1 MFQSRKHWL
10 RKYLKKKSKVFKGLS
25 KNSFLNWKY
34 LIKTLAKSLEKTAR
48 KWNALSVLEMH
59 YKQKFKVYKFNL

>member
-25 KNSFLNWKY
+25 KSSFLNRKH
-34 LIKTLAKSLEKTAR
+34 LINPLAKSLQKTAR
-48 KWNALSVLEMH
+48 K
-59 YKQKFKVYKFNL
+59 